1 MGARLKQ
8 MSLFTESPAL
18 EAPAVDP
25 EFVRR
30 HLLHLLRLAET
41 AERLPWSE
49 AKTASWEKMFAELAA
64 DLPDGEALNASFQAE
79 LKRLR
84 ASA

>member
-1 MGARLKQ
+1 MGARPKQ
-8 MSLFTESPAL
+8 MSLFAEPA
-18 EAPAVDP
+18 APDPPGVDS

-30 HLLHLLRLAET
+30 HLMHLLRLAET

-64 DLPDGEALNASFQAE
+64 DLPEGEALNASFQAE

-84 ASA
+84 P

>member
-1 MGARLKQ
+1 MGRVHRA
-8 MSLFTESPAL
+8 STA
-18 EAPAVDP
+18 DP
-25 EFVRR
+25 DFVRR

-49 AKTASWEKMFAELAA
+49 AKTASWERMFAELAA
-64 DLPDGEALNASFQAE
+64 DFPEGDALNASFQTE

-84 ASA
+84 ATA

>member
-1 MGARLKQ
+1 MGAQPKQ
-8 MSLFTESPAL
+8 MSLFAEAS
-18 EAPAVDP
+18 APATPVADP

-64 DLPDGEALNASFQAE
+64 DLPDGEALNAAFQTE

-84 ASA
+84 ANP